1 MEEVLLLLLRP
12 GLHAQT
18 LIVLQGGMHG
28 LYLEWNNLP
37 DFFTDRNVLDAL
49 LLDLRF
55 WIELLVIE
63 TALLIEQYNILIFEP
78 FHDSVMVVTV
88 FPFAEYKSN
97 GKLIC
102 LSCIEVAPND
112 VFVLLDTL
120 KLFLPSYDLICR
132 LFDEWVIQAGRE
144 A

>member
-1 MEEVLLLLLRP
+1 MEEVLLLFLRP

-37 DFFTDRNVLDAL
+37 DFFADRNVLDAL

-63 TALLIEQYNILIFEP
+63 TALLIE
-78 FHDSVMVVTV
+78 
-88 FPFAEYKSN
+88 
-97 GKLIC
+97 
-102 LSCIEVAPND
+102 
-112 VFVLLDTL
+112 
-120 KLFLPSYDLICR
+120 
-132 LFDEWVIQAGRE
+132 
-144 A
+144 